1 MSASRSQSVRVK
13 VRIAF
18 VALFYLGL
26 FAVMTVR
33 GYQLQLFNGEE
44 LGNRAERQLTK
55 KISFPPIR
63 GKVLDRNGVELATN
77 RDVASIYAQPAR
89 ISDAGAVATALS
101 KIIGEDAASIRDKLT
116 DKSPFVWIKRSLS
129 VEQGDIISGLDMKGV
144 GIIKE
149 TRRYYPNMELAGHLI
164 GFAGVDSQGLEG
176 IELKY
181 NDYIKGSSGYFL
193 AERDALGRNIYPEGV
208 NIKDSSSGSDVILT
222 IDRTVQHIT
231 ERELGAAVDKFD
243 AKGGIAI
250 VMDPKTGEILSM
262 AVQPAF
268 NPNSFEK
275 YNPGIWRNR
284 SLTDTF
290 EPGSTFKIFLA
301 AAAIDSGRVNSKDI
315 FYCENGRAK
324 VFNKYIHDTNKYGW
338 LSMENILRV
347 SSNIGAYKIG
357 EKVGKDQYYR
367 YIKGFGFGEKTGIS
381 LPGETSGN
389 LRPAKGLSPVGYANL
404 SFGQGI
410 SVTALQLVSAISAV
424 ANGGHIMKPH
434 VVKKIVDREG
444 NTQLSNYPLRVRRVI
459 SDDTAKEISL
469 MLERVVSSE
478 GTGMRGAL
486 EKYRVAGKTGTS
498 QKYDNKL
505 EAYSKEKYTSSFIGF
520 LPADNPKLSILVIL
534 DEPKES
540 YYGGTVA
547 APVFKKIAE
556 QTLAYMRVTPDREK
570 EASSMLIQAA
580 ADSRTFAEKKA
591 VVRAQAGTEPGKM
604 PDLKGLTLRE
614 ILVAMGSSPSAMSGS
629 GVAVEQLPLPG
640 KSIKK
645 GEPYSIKLGGSG
657 QKTGAVLL

>member
-1 MSASRSQSVRVK
+1 
-13 VRIAF
+13 
-18 VALFYLGL
+18 
-26 FAVMTVR
+26 
-33 GYQLQLFNGEE
+33 
-44 LGNRAERQLTK
+44 
-55 KISFPPIR
+55 
-63 GKVLDRNGVELATN
+63 
-77 RDVASIYAQPAR
+77 
-89 ISDAGAVATALS
+89 
-101 KIIGEDAASIRDKLT
+101 
-116 DKSPFVWIKRSLS
+116 
-129 VEQGDIISGLDMKGV
+129 
-144 GIIKE
+144 
-149 TRRYYPNMELAGHLI
+149 
-164 GFAGVDSQGLEG
+164 
-176 IELKY
+176 
-181 NDYIKGSSGYFL
+181 
-193 AERDALGRNIYPEGV
+193 
-208 NIKDSSSGSDVILT
+208 
-222 IDRTVQHIT
+222 
-231 ERELGAAVDKFD
+231 
-243 AKGGIAI
+243 
-250 VMDPKTGEILSM
+250 
-262 AVQPAF
+262 
-268 NPNSFEK
+268 
-275 YNPGIWRNR
+275 
-284 SLTDTF
+284 
-290 EPGSTFKIFLA
+290 
-301 AAAIDSGRVNSKDI
+301 
-315 FYCENGRAK
+315 
-324 VFNKYIHDTNKYGW
+324 
-338 LSMENILRV
+338 
-347 SSNIGAYKIG
+347 
-357 EKVGKDQYYR
+357 
-367 YIKGFGFGEKTGIS
+367 
-381 LPGETSGN
+381 
-389 LRPAKGLSPVGYANL
+389 
-404 SFGQGI
+404 
-410 SVTALQLVSAISAV
+410 VTALQLVSAISAV

>member
-1 MSASRSQSVRVK
+1 MSANRPQSVKVK
-13 VRIAF
+13 MRIAF
-18 VALFYLGL
+18 IALFYLGL
-26 FAVMTVR
+26 FAVMTAR

-44 LGNRAERQLTK
+44 LGKRAERQLTK

-63 GKVLDRNGVELATN
+63 GKILDRNGVELATN
-77 RDVASIYAQPAR
+77 RDVASIFAQPSR
-89 ISDAGAVATALS
+89 ISDVGAVAKALS
-101 KIIGEDAASIRDKLT
+101 KIIGEDSASIRAKLA
-116 DKSPFVWIKRSLS
+116 DKSSFVWIKRSLS
-129 VEQGDIISGLDMKGV
+129 IEQGDIITALDMKGV

-181 NDYIKGSSGYFL
+181 NDYIKGTSGYFL

-231 ERELGAAVDKFD
+231 ERELGAAVNKFD
-243 AKGGIAI
+243 AKGGLAI

-268 NPNSFEK
+268 NPNSFEN
-275 YNPGIWRNR
+275 YNPGRWRNR
-284 SLTDTF
+284 VLTDTF

-301 AAAIDSGRVNSKDI
+301 AAAIDSGKVNSKDI
-315 FYCENGRAK
+315 FYCENGR
-324 VFNKYIHDTNKYGW
+324 VRVYNKYIHDTKKYGW

-357 EKVGKDQYYR
+357 EKLGKDQYYR
-367 YIKGFGFGEKTGIS
+367 YISGFGFGEKTGIA
-381 LPGETSGN
+381 LPGEASGN
-389 LRPAKGLSPVGYANL
+389 LRSSKSLSPIGYANL

-444 NTQLSNYPLRVRRVI
+444 KTQISNYPLRVRRVI

-505 EAYSKEKYTSSFIGF
+505 KAYSKEKYTSSFIGF

-534 DEPKES
+534 DEPQKS

-556 QTLAYMRVTPDREK
+556 QTLAYMRVTPLKEK
-570 EASSMLIQAA
+570 DASSMLIRAA
-580 ADSRTFAEKKA
+580 TDSKALLGKKT
-591 VVRAQAGTEPGKM
+591 VMRSQAGAGIGMM

-614 ILVAMGSSPSAMSGS
+614 ILVTMGSSPSSMSGS
-629 GVAVEQLPLPG
+629 GVVVHQVPLPG
-640 KSIKK
+640 KSIEE
-645 GEPYSIKLGGSG
+645 GESYRIKLEDSG
-657 QKTGAVLL
+657 VKTGAVLL

>member
-1 MSASRSQSVRVK
+1 MSANRPQSVK
-13 VRIAF
+13 VRMRIAF

-26 FAVMTVR
+26 FAVMTAR

-44 LGNRAERQLTK
+44 LGKRAERQLTK

-63 GKVLDRNGVELATN
+63 GKILDRNGVELATN
-77 RDVASIYAQPAR
+77 RDVASIFAQPSR
-89 ISDAGAVATALS
+89 ISDVGAVAKALS
-101 KIIGEDAASIRDKLT
+101 KIIGENSASIRAKLADK
-116 DKSPFVWIKRSLS
+116 DSFVWIKRSLS
-129 VEQGDIISGLDMKGV
+129 IEQGDIITALDMKGV

-181 NDYIKGSSGYFL
+181 NDYIKGTSGYFL

-231 ERELGAAVDKFD
+231 ERELGAAVNKFD
-243 AKGGIAI
+243 AKGGLAI
-250 VMDPKTGEILSM
+250 VMDPKTGEVLSM

-268 NPNSFEK
+268 NPNSFEN
-275 YNPGIWRNR
+275 YNPGSWRNR
-284 SLTDTF
+284 ILTDTF

-301 AAAIDSGRVNSKDI
+301 AAAIDSGKVNSKDI
-315 FYCENGRAK
+315 FYCENGR
-324 VFNKYIHDTNKYGW
+324 VRVYNKYIHDTKKYGW

-357 EKVGKDQYYR
+357 EKVGKEQYYR
-367 YIKGFGFGEKTGIS
+367 YISGFGFGEKTGIA
-381 LPGETSGN
+381 LPGEASGN
-389 LRPAKGLSPVGYANL
+389 LRSSKSLSPVGYANL

-444 NTQLSNYPLRVRRVI
+444 KTQISNYPLRVRRVI

-505 EAYSKEKYTSSFIGF
+505 KAYSKEKYTSSFIGF

-534 DEPKES
+534 DEPQKS

-556 QTLAYMRVTPDREK
+556 QTLAYMRVTPIKEK
-570 EASSMLIQAA
+570 DASSMLIQAA
-580 ADSRTFAEKKA
+580 TDSKVLVGKKT
-591 VVRAQAGTEPGKM
+591 VIRAQAGAEIGMM

-614 ILVAMGSSPSAMSGS
+614 ILVTMGSSPSSMSGS
-629 GVAVEQLPLPG
+629 GVVVHQFPLPG
-640 KSIKK
+640 KSIKE
-645 GEPYSIKLGGSG
+645 GESYRVNLEDSG
-657 QKTGAVLL
+657 VKTGAVLL

>member
-1 MSASRSQSVRVK
+1 M
-13 VRIAF
+13 RIAF

-26 FAVMTVR
+26 FAVMTAR

-44 LGNRAERQLTK
+44 LGSRAERQLTK

-63 GKVLDRNGVELATN
+63 GKILDRNGVELATN
-77 RDVASIYAQPAR
+77 RDVASIYAQPSR
-89 ISDAGAVATALS
+89 ISDAGAVAKAIG
-101 KIIGEDAASIRDKLT
+101 KIIGENPAGVRAKLADK
-116 DKSPFVWIKRSLS
+116 DSFVWIKRSLS
-129 VEQGDIISGLDMKGV
+129 LEQGDIITALDIKGV

-149 TRRYYPNMELAGHLI
+149 TRRYYPNMELAGQLI

-176 IELKY
+176 VELKY
-181 NDYIKGSSGYFL
+181 NDYIKGASGYFL

-208 NIKDSSSGSDVILT
+208 NIKNSSSGSDVILT

-231 ERELGAAVDKFD
+231 ERELGSAVNKFD
-243 AKGGIAI
+243 AKGGLAI

-268 NPNSFEK
+268 NPNSFEE
-275 YNPGIWRNR
+275 YSPASWRNR
-284 SLTDTF
+284 VLTDTF

-324 VFNKYIHDTNKYGW
+324 VYNKYIHDTKKYGW
-338 LSMENILRV
+338 LSVENILRV

-357 EKVGKDQYYR
+357 EKVGKDEYYR
-367 YIKGFGFGEKTGIS
+367 YISGFGFGEKTGIA
-381 LPGETSGN
+381 LPGEASGN
-389 LRPAKGLSPVGYANL
+389 LRSSKSLSPVGYANL
-404 SFGQGI
+404 AFGQGI

-444 NTQLSNYPLRVRRVI
+444 RTQISNYPVRVRRVI
-459 SDDTAKEISL
+459 SDKTAREISL

-498 QKYDNKL
+498 QKYDSKL
-505 EAYSKEKYTSSFIGF
+505 EAYSREKYTSSFIGF

-534 DEPKES
+534 DEPKKS
-540 YYGGTVA
+540 IYGGTVA

-556 QTLAYMRVTPDREK
+556 QTLAYMGVTPAK
-570 EASSMLIQAA
+570 EDVPAVTLIQASL
-580 ADSRTFAEKKA
+580 DSRGRAGKNSA
-591 VVRAQAGTEPGKM
+591 VRLKEGVKPGIM

-614 ILVAMGSSPSAMSGS
+614 ILVAMGSSPAKMSGS
-629 GVAVEQLPLPG
+629 GVVVQQFPLPG
-640 KSIKK
+640 EPLKK
-645 GEPYSIKLGGSG
+645 GEPYRIKLGESG
-657 QKTGAVLL
+657 LRSGAVLL

>member
-1 MSASRSQSVRVK
+1 MSDKRSKLVK
-13 VRIAF
+13 IKMRIAL
-18 VALFYLGL
+18 VAFFYLGL
-26 FAVMTVR
+26 FVVMIAR
-33 GYQLQLFNGEE
+33 GYQLQLFNGDE
-44 LGNRAERQLTK
+44 LGERAERQLTK
-55 KISFPPIR
+55 KISFPPVR
-63 GKVLDRNGVELATN
+63 GKILDRNGVELATN
-77 RDVASIYAQPAR
+77 RDVASIYAQPSR
-89 ISDAGAVATALS
+89 ISDVGAVAKALS
-101 KIIGEDAASIRDKLT
+101 KIIGEDSRRIRAKLVAE
-116 DKSPFVWIKRSLS
+116 SSFVWIKRSLS
-129 VEQGDIISGLDMKGV
+129 TEQGDIITALDIKGV

-181 NDYIKGSSGYFL
+181 NDYIKGTSGYFL
-193 AERDALGRNIYPEGV
+193 AERDALGRNIYPKGV

-231 ERELGAAVDKFD
+231 ERELGAAVKKFD
-243 AKGGIAI
+243 AKGGLAI
-250 VMDPKTGEILSM
+250 VMDPKTGEVLSM
-262 AVQPAF
+262 AVQPVF
-268 NPNSFEK
+268 NPNSFEN
-275 YNPGIWRNR
+275 YNPARWRNR
-284 SLTDTF
+284 VLTDTF

-315 FYCENGRAK
+315 FYCENGR
-324 VFNKYIHDTNKYGW
+324 VRVYNKYIHDTKKYGW
-338 LSMENILRV
+338 LSMENILKV

-357 EKVGKDQYYR
+357 EKLGKDAYYR
-367 YIKGFGFGEKTGIS
+367 YISGFGFGEKTGIA
-381 LPGETSGN
+381 LPGEASGK
-389 LRPAKGLSPVGYANL
+389 LRSSKSLSPIGYANL

-410 SVTALQLVSAISAV
+410 SVTALQLVNAISAV

-444 NTQLSNYPLRVRRVI
+444 KTQLSNYPLRVRRVI

-505 EAYSKEKYTSSFIGF
+505 KGYSKEKYTSSFIGF

-534 DEPKES
+534 DEPKKS

-556 QTLAYMRVTPDREK
+556 QTLAYMKVTPVK
-570 EASSMLIQAA
+570 ESNGSPMLIQASA
-580 ADSRTFAEKKA
+580 EVSPMNRVLRTP
-591 VVRAQAGTEPGKM
+591 AGGKLGTM

-614 ILVAMGSSPSAMSGS
+614 ILVSMGSSPSKISGS
-629 GVAVEQLPLPG
+629 GVVVQQFPLPG
-640 KSIKK
+640 KPIKK
-645 GEPYSIKLGGSG
+645 GEPYRIKLGEFRL
-657 QKTGAVLL
+657 KTGAVLL